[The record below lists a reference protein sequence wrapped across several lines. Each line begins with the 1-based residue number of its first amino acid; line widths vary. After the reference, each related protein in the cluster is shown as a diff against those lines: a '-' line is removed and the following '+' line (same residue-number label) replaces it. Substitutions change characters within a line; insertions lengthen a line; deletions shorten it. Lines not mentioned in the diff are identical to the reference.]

1 MSDALVEQPVVF
13 ACQGE
18 ALLGMLHQA
27 RSSDP
32 SAAGVVVVVG
42 GPQYRAGSHRQF
54 LRLARTLAAKGN
66 PVLRFDVRGMGDSS
80 GSLRNFESLQDD
92 IGAAI
97 DAFHQ
102 RHPAMAGVVLYG
114 LCDGASAALLYLAER
129 PDPRVRGLCLVN
141 PWVRSA
147 ESQARTTVKHY
158 YARRLRE
165 PEFWAK
171 LFKGRVAA
179 KAVSDLLGNLRMAG
193 RPGQAPS
200 SDAAQ
205 RPARYQDRM
214 ASAWKRFQGE
224 ILVALSGDDFT
235 AKEFIDFTA
244 AEPAWAGLW
253 ALPNVTRL
261 DLPGADHTLSAVAD
275 HQALQS
281 AMTHWLDTRLA
292 PVVA

>member
-1 MSDALVEQPVVF
+1 MTDTLVEQPVVF

-18 ALLGMLHQA
+18 ALLGLLHQPPQP
-27 RSSDP
+27 RP
-32 SAAGVVVVVG
+32 SALGVVVVVG

-54 LRLARTLAAKGN
+54 LRLARTLARAGH

-80 GSLRNFESLQDD
+80 GPLRNFESLQDD
-92 IGAAI
+92 IRAAI

-102 RHPAMAGVVLYG
+102 QHPALQGVVLYG
-114 LCDGASAALLYLAER
+114 LCDGASAALLYLAEQA
-129 PDPRVRGLCLVN
+129 DPRVHGLCLVN

-158 YARRLRE
+158 YAQRLRE

-171 LFKGRVAA
+171 LFSGRVAA
-179 KAVSDLLGNLRMAG
+179 RAVSDLLANLRLAG
-193 RPGQAPS
+193 RSGN
-200 SDAAQ
+200 AASPATAR

-214 ASAWKRFQGE
+214 ALAWKRFSGA
-224 ILVALSGDDFT
+224 IFVALSGDDFT

-253 ALPNVTRL
+253 GQPNVTRL
-261 DLPGADHTLSAVAD
+261 DLPGADHTLSAAAD

-281 AMTHWLDTRLA
+281 AMTAWLATHFA
-292 PVVA
+292 AVPG